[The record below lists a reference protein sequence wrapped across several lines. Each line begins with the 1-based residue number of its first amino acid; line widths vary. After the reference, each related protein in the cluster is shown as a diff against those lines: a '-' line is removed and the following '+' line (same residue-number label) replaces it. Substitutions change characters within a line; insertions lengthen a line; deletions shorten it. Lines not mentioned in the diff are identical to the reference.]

1 MLHQNNQLV
10 QGPFLKSG
18 ARLRT
23 RSGCGECRRRRK
35 KCDEK
40 RPRCGGCTRND
51 SECQWPSEVQTVDR
65 RRYRKT
71 SDSQREMSSLALGTA
86 IPSADD
92 GAQPVTTVM
101 ASNLRPGWS
110 LPPPVSMPAP
120 FHKNEHLRI
129 YRYFAHS
136 IAPKLVRQTSLSRY
150 SQDLHI
156 ARLALAHPPL
166 MGVFIAIAG
175 MEMSLQ
181 SSNLHSLA
189 LQSYLFAI
197 TSIKTGLMEGR
208 HTGTEDWLLATTTFL
223 CLFELNL
230 PSKNSRRDAMPN
242 ALSHVLASGQMLSLR
257 RPKPRNASQEAIVFE
272 RICVES
278 FLYHAALLTLFD
290 SSVNCLPLIQG
301 GLNLEGYFA
310 DPDHPNDVPP
320 GTLTSTQPVL
330 DASYEFFLLVHDVT
344 KLAQSCPLTTSTEFD
359 MWSRAQDMVV
369 HWEKAIENQQTPMS
383 ENHVGRLYTVA
394 IRILLLHAD
403 SRRSMVD
410 CVQLLELYLLLGLEI
425 ITALV
430 VDEWFS
436 FYYLWPL
443 LVVGSVAVLP
453 GEKQIVQ
460 AKLSQVSGSRQG
472 GPVNLAHYRLQ
483 KVWRSGARYS
493 DSDRGQVVSRQ
504 LRTLLKEDR

>member
-1 MLHQNNQLV
+1 
-10 QGPFLKSG
+10 
-18 ARLRT
+18 
-23 RSGCGECRRRRK
+23 
-35 KCDEK
+35 
-40 RPRCGGCTRND
+40 
-51 SECQWPSEVQTVDR
+51 
-65 RRYRKT
+65 
-71 SDSQREMSSLALGTA
+71 
-86 IPSADD
+86 
-92 GAQPVTTVM
+92 
-101 ASNLRPGWS
+101 
-110 LPPPVSMPAP
+110 
-120 FHKNEHLRI
+120 
-129 YRYFAHS
+129 
-136 IAPKLVRQTSLSRY
+136 
-150 SQDLHI
+150 
-156 ARLALAHPPL
+156 
-166 MGVFIAIAG
+166 MGVLIAIAG

-181 SSNLHSLA
+181 SPNLHSLA

-230 PSKNSRRDAMPN
+230 ISKNSRRDAMPN

-257 RPKPRNASQEAIVFE
+257 RPKPRNASQEVIVFE

-290 SSVNCLPLIQG
+290 SSVNCLPLIKG
-301 GLNLEGYFA
+301 GLNLEGYFS

-369 HWEKAIENQQTPMS
+369 HWEKAIDNQQTPMS

-394 IRILLLHAD
+394 MRILLVHAD
-403 SRRSMVD
+403 PRRSVFD
-410 CVQLLELYLLLGLEI
+410 WVQLLELYLLRGLEI

-443 LVVGSVAVLP
+443 IVVGSVAVLP

-483 KVWRSGARYS
+483 KAWRSGARYS

-504 LRTLLKEDR
+504 LRTLLKEDP